1 MKFSINRTKNRL
13 RKSVLFRSTFIKL
26 LIKGILT
33 SNKRHSAQLFFIYI
47 INNYSQVSPQYF
59 RLTEIIDLTFPES
72 RSEFSCNQF
81 NEMINAS
88 SQIKIIVWQICP
100 SVHDFLKNFL
110 KNFSQLEYAIYRNK
124 GIFYLAKREKK
135 ESYIFSGD
143 KDQCLDFRSRKRG
156 VQSYNLEGTLQK
168 CKTSPECEILYLPV
182 IQILILQAHLDRDCF
197 DQARGAG
204 LPTKNHAKSAGIL
217 NLSQEM

>member
-100 SVHDFLKNFL
+100 SVHDFLKKF
-110 KNFSQLEYAIYRNK
+110 F
-124 GIFYLAKREKK
+124 KK
-135 ESYIFSGD
+135 F
-143 KDQCLDFRSRKRG
+143 Q
-156 VQSYNLEGTLQK
+156 
-168 CKTSPECEILYLPV
+168 
-182 IQILILQAHLDRDCF
+182 
-197 DQARGAG
+197 
-204 LPTKNHAKSAGIL
+204 SAGIR
-217 NLSQEM
+217 NLQEQRYLLFSQEGKKRKLHIFWRQGSVP